1 MATNKIKTKEIDVT
15 KTGPQSYRDLQ
26 KANEAAYKSAASE
39 SIFANIQNPKG
50 YIRPSDMIYEGG
62 EYSPIYTQSKGKD
75 YYGNSIFDEPYVNE
89 EQYKNLGDIRAN
101 NQPWYAQI
109 GAGLAKGAILAGT
122 TFLDGTLGL
131 LFGAGTAISE
141 ERPSG
146 LWDNDF
152 SKAMQ
157 SVNEWSEE
165 ALPNYYTDAERD
177 EPWYENVF
185 TANFLGDK
193 FIKNLG
199 FTVGAFYS
207 GNVGS
212 SLLKGGISLLQST
225 KKGAELF
232 NNASNLAK
240 TIGIVK
246 EASQFPSMIT
256 SSVGATISA
265 VNEGRIEALNN
276 SKDWFELHKAQ
287 LDDEYN
293 QRLQNIKNT
302 YEGTEIYDQLVRAE
316 QDAYNQAL
324 GKLNEDRLKMGNA
337 DLLMNIPILT
347 ASNIIQFGKLYA
359 NGFKTAR
366 KSSNIIGRMGEY
378 TTGTTKLGAALA
390 ITKGALSEG
399 TEEISQSAASRIAG
413 NYYSTDVN
421 NFYKAKTDRQA
432 SQETLDWT
440 KSFAEGI
447 NETVNDGSSWEE
459 FFIGSL
465 TGALGMPRFRGMRNA
480 QGGFQSPI
488 TIEEGAINEWKDY
501 NKKIA
506 RENEIANYMNDRV
519 NSPEFKNYYQGLIRH
534 NKYQNDMN
542 QAAEQGDEFN
552 FKNAEHA
559 QLVSDIAMFDNA
571 GKLEDLKTLISS
583 AYDTS
588 DENLASI
595 VKNTTSV
602 LDDGNLVGPFAQ
614 YAIKN
619 SDNTISANFGN
630 EESKQEMI
638 NKLTQNKDDMLNTIN
653 QYQTIKDDIDISTG
667 QQLSD
672 EQLEELTWMKSQLNN
687 WADRSVEMSKDIK
700 ESISKILGNLHT
712 SLNYNMSIRDREG
725 ANNTERTETYNKAN
739 TNILTL
745 QHNIQVLE
753 NVKNSTDEELAFLL
767 TTHPEFI
774 EDLNRE
780 IEDIDSDIMD
790 DNSKQNVRL
799 KLNDINKLGNASK
812 LYRERLT
819 EYLLHPNTQ
828 IEDHI
833 KINTQEEKESKNNQ
847 VDSMSTP
854 DIVESIENGDL
865 DFSGMDLNF
874 DQSDLDILNGV
885 NTEASDK
892 ELKNTARKAKVKNA
906 KDIVSTKERV
916 KEQAKILSKD
926 NNQYDEI
933 TAMIDEASKVS
944 NTPEE
949 LLDFDT
955 EVFNNPSSL
964 TTTPEEEEM
973 AQALQKEGYNP
984 QEIEEAL
991 LDSKNQRND
1000 EIKGIL
1006 QQIKNSITKENEE
1019 LSSLP
1024 KPDDP
1029 NNIVVREFGDT
1040 KSVDSTGAS
1049 EIINQNSSRN
1059 SISTDNEV
1067 ITPNISNTDI
1077 LNNISDNINNT
1088 EEVKGYWKS
1097 NTTELPIHRDS
1108 NNNDPYYTRIKDPIT
1123 KTLYKTI
1130 YDFLASNNVFNRVNN
1145 NEVKRNQKV
1154 RFAFSKTLTNSI
1166 NKAISRDIPV
1176 LLVIDENNNI
1186 IGDLA
1191 NPYDNNT
1198 FNSFEG
1204 LTDFYKDAVNYAKE
1218 YSNDNLDDL
1227 IIIPNVESTINR
1239 NYIGRPKF
1247 TPDSKGNK
1255 VLNSLNTIAEGRPF
1269 KLSIALTSSPNPSMI
1284 MEPGRRKIQ
1293 GLTNE
1298 EMKIIPSATA
1308 KAGQPFLLIETSDER
1323 RKYYP
1328 VPIIMPLLSNSNR
1341 DSIIYKKVRTL
1352 ISDLLDVNI
1361 LNNPDALLKFKD
1373 SLRELIAV
1381 NDLYIEFTNNN
1392 EVPNL
1397 TIRIKRLNTDTSWE
1411 SVYKGP
1417 LDINNIMEGFENGN
1431 IPYQISRKYINSTF
1445 EGLSYNNMIGELAQ
1459 TNLEIGALHTINDFF
1474 TINPIVKGKQE
1485 KAKPIKDTERIIED
1499 AVKNKNRKSPINFVE
1514 KVIIPNQSK
1523 VDRTKTDKDYYYIK
1537 EDDGKYHKYERVHRI
1552 LPSNFSGTSKYGDR
1566 ALIIGSAIDKIVR
1579 DYFNMGKTERPEYLS
1594 EGAYE
1599 ALINYLNTLNKWIW
1613 DNNYVIF
1620 ANNLVLYHKY
1630 PDGRRI
1636 AGEIDLLLVDNEGN
1650 YLIYDIKTS
1659 AYSFYSS
1666 TFDNAQSQW
1675 GQQMSTK
1682 DYYSNQL
1689 SSYATLLKDEYG
1701 KSTSKIA
1708 LIPFVLNYDES
1719 NPMQVNSLVH
1729 EKNKLLPFKDVTIF
1743 FNQASSDSDTT
1754 AMDDFERAL
1763 AGLEDSNNISSRQE
1777 SSALS
1782 TSLTREEALQRIKDT
1797 KLFRTPQRKALLS
1810 KLEDNILS
1818 DIATMKEPILKAKLS
1833 KLDALIKPNMSKE
1846 DINSLVKNTLSATL
1860 NRTKNTNIESSE
1872 ADISKEIR
1880 KVRTILPQL
1889 SRDEAISLTDSIIK
1903 TPTGY
1908 AWGQF
1913 KNGVITLYRNAAKGT
1928 TYHEAFHYVFNML
1941 MEAKDIEQAYNA
1953 AKLQWGNLDAI
1964 ELEERMAEDFREYM
1978 QNEETF
1984 TGRLKNIWSRFKN
1997 FISKLI
2003 GKEHY
2008 LDSLYH
2014 NISRGMYN
2022 NTVLDKRD
2030 SVRYKELTREDIQG
2044 ITDSRVNN
2052 SMINKTRVAKNNSWG
2067 KLVDSL
2073 LEQGYI
2079 VKGYYNK
2086 VRGGYIVTSATLNP
2100 NVKQANDIRYYHIN
2114 KLEYNNLTKEQK
2126 DYLTERKIPLSVFNN
2141 MTLEEKEILFECMS

>member
-1 MATNKIKTKEIDVT
+1 MAKIKELDIT
-15 KTGPQSYRDLQ
+15 KTGPVGYKSLQAQNNSQFDDIDKFISESQSRILSRASQSDPYRDMQQMVQSPL
-26 KANEAAYKSAASE
+26 ANSNTPWGE
-39 SIFANIQNPKG
+39 SMFDNKTANQA
-50 YIRPSDMIYEGG
+50 DFE
-62 EYSPIYTQSKGKD
+62 
-75 YYGNSIFDEPYVNE
+75 
-89 EQYKNLGDIRAN
+89 NLGDVRAN

-131 LFGAGTAISE
+131 LFGAGTAFNE
-141 ERPSG
+141 GRVSG

-157 SVNEWSEE
+157 SINEWSEE
-165 ALPNYYTDAERD
+165 ALPNYYTDAERN

-207 GNVGS
+207 GGLEAAGVRGLGKLATVGAKR
-212 SLLKGGISLLQST
+212 LGAGIKTLKGIS
-225 KKGAELF
+225 K
-232 NNASNLAK
+232 ASS
-240 TIGIVK
+240 IV
-246 EASQFPSMIT
+246 AAGLGS
-256 SSVGATISA
+256 ATSA

-302 YEGTEIYDQLVRAE
+302 YEGTEIYDQLIRAE

-324 GKLNEDRLKMGNA
+324 GKLNEDRLKMGNM
-337 DLLMNIPILT
+337 DLLMNLPILM
-347 ASNIIQFGKLYA
+347 ASNVIQFGKLYA
-359 NGFKTAR
+359 NGFKTSR
-366 KSSNIIGRMGEY
+366 KAYNILGRPGEY
-378 TTGTTKLGAALA
+378 KAGTTRLSAAYN

-399 TEEISQSAASRIAG
+399 TEEISQVAASRIAG

-421 NFYKAKTDRQA
+421 NFYKAKTNRQA

-488 TIEEGAINEWKDY
+488 TIEGGAINEWREY
-501 NKKIA
+501 SEKIA
-506 RENEIANYMNDRV
+506 RENEIANYMNNRI

-542 QAAEQGDEFN
+542 QAAKQGDEFN

-559 QLVSDIAMFDNA
+559 QLISDVAMFDQA
-571 GKLEDLKTLISS
+571 GKLEDLKS
-583 AYDTS
+583 AINEASGTS
-588 DENLASI
+588 QEDLESI
-595 VKNTTSV
+595 VVNTTSKDENGD
-602 LDDGNLVGPFAQ
+602 LIGPFSQ
-614 YAIKN
+614 YAFED
-619 SDNTISANFGN
+619 DNGNIIANFGAEEAVN
-630 EESKQEMI
+630 EMASKI
-638 NKLTQNKDDMLNTIN
+638 NKNKDDILNTIKE
-653 QYQTIKDDIDISTG
+653 YQDIKDELILKIG

-672 EQLEELTWMKSQLNN
+672 EQLEELIFIQSQINNWQNRRDEMISLVEEPLRKELNDWYLYDRLDKNLVKLVKSKNSKEFIRNLTPSTLNTIVGEILPESDLSEVDKLNIISSLEDTIKVQEGINIFNNKLKEYLNN
-687 WADRSVEMSKDIK
+687 PQK
-700 ESISKILGNLHT
+700 
-712 SLNYNMSIRDREG
+712 
-725 ANNTERTETYNKAN
+725 
-739 TNILTL
+739 
-745 QHNIQVLE
+745 QV
-753 NVKNSTDEELAFLL
+753 
-767 TTHPEFI
+767 
-774 EDLNRE
+774 
-780 IEDIDSDIMD
+780 
-790 DNSKQNVRL
+790 
-799 KLNDINKLGNASK
+799 
-812 LYRERLT
+812 
-819 EYLLHPNTQ
+819 
-828 IEDHI
+828 EDHV
-833 KINTQEEKESKNNQ
+833 KIDVQEEKESKNSQ
-847 VDSMSTP
+847 VDNMSTP

-865 DFSGMDLNF
+865 DFSGIDLNF
-874 DQSDLDILNGV
+874 DQSDLDILNGI
-885 NTEASDK
+885 NTEATN
-892 ELKNTARKAKVKNA
+892 EEIRNTERKTKVKNA
-906 KDIVSTKERV
+906 KDIVNTKERV
-916 KEQAKILSKD
+916 KEQARILTQDS
-926 NNQYDEI
+926 NQYNEL
-933 TAMIDEASKVS
+933 ASMIDEASKSS

-955 EVFNNPSSL
+955 EVFNNPSNL
-964 TTTPEEEEM
+964 TTTPEEESI
-973 AQALQKEGYNP
+973 ARALQEEGYNP
-984 QEIEEAL
+984 QEIEEAI

-1006 QQIKNSITKENEE
+1006 QQIKDNINKENGE
-1019 LSSLP
+1019 LNSLP

-1029 NNIVVREFGDT
+1029 NNIVIREFGDT
-1040 KSVDSTGAS
+1040 SSIDSTGAS
-1049 EIINQNSSRN
+1049 EIVNDINN
-1059 SISTDNEV
+1059 SIADKTSD
-1067 ITPNISNTDI
+1067 ILTPNISSLDI
-1077 LNNISDNINNT
+1077 LDNISGANISDISIR
-1088 EEVKGYWKS
+1088 GYWKS
-1097 NTTELPIHRDS
+1097 NTTELPIHRIPS
-1108 NNNDPYYTRIKDPIT
+1108 NNDPYYTSVSDP
-1123 KTLYKTI
+1123 KKRALYKTI
-1130 YDFLASNNVFNRVNN
+1130 YEFLLSENVFSRLNN
-1145 NEVKRNQKV
+1145 NEIKRGQKV
-1154 RFAFSKTLTNSI
+1154 RFAFSKTLTNNI
-1166 NKAISRDIPV
+1166 NKAVGEDIPI
-1176 LLVIDENNNI
+1176 LLIIDESNNI
-1186 IGDLA
+1186 IGDLS
-1191 NPYDNNT
+1191 NPYDAGVFST
-1198 FNSFEG
+1198 FEG
-1204 LTDFYKDAVNYAKE
+1204 LSDLYKKAISYAKE
-1218 YSNDNLDDL
+1218 HSNDALDDL
-1227 IIIPNVESTINR
+1227 IIIPNIESVVNR
-1239 NYIGRPKF
+1239 NYVGRPKY
-1247 TPDSKGNK
+1247 TSDSNGNK
-1255 VLNSLNTIAEGRPF
+1255 VLYSLNTISEGRPF
-1269 KLSIALTSSPNPSMI
+1269 KLSLALTSSPNPTMI
-1284 MEPGRRKIQ
+1284 MEPGRRKVQ
-1293 GLTNE
+1293 GVTEE

-1328 VPIIMPLLSNSNR
+1328 VPILMPLLNKLNR
-1341 DSIIYKKVRTL
+1341 DTTIYKKVESL
-1352 ISDLLDVNI
+1352 ISSLLNLNV
-1361 LNNPDALLKFKD
+1361 LNNPDSILKIKDKFK
-1373 SLRELIAV
+1373 ELVAV
-1381 NDLYIEFTNNN
+1381 SDLYIEASDSNNG
-1392 EVPNL
+1392 PNI
-1397 TIRIKRLNTDTSWE
+1397 TIRIKRLNTDTSWD
-1411 SVYKGP
+1411 SVYTGP
-1417 LDINNIMEGFENGN
+1417 FSVSAIMESLENAS
-1431 IPYQISRKYINSTF
+1431 ISYQVSRKYINSNF
-1445 EGLSYNNMIGELAQ
+1445 EGISYNNMIGELAQ
-1459 TNLEIGALHTINDFF
+1459 TNLEIGALHTVNDFF
-1474 TINPIVKGKQE
+1474 TVNPIVEGKQE
-1485 KAKPIKDTERIIED
+1485 KAKPIKDSERIIED
-1499 AVKNKNRKSPINFVE
+1499 AVKNKDRKSAINFVK

-1523 VDRTKTDKDYYYIK
+1523 VDKTKTDKDYYYIK
-1537 EDDGKYHKYERVHRI
+1537 EDDGKYYKYERVHRI

-1594 EGAYE
+1594 DDAYKT
-1599 ALINYLNTLNKWIW
+1599 LINYLNTLNKWIQ
-1613 DNNYVIF
+1613 DNNYTVF

-1666 TFDNAQSQW
+1666 TFDNVQSQW

-1729 EKNKLLPFKDVTIF
+1729 EKNKLLSFKDVTIF
-1743 FNQASSDSDTT
+1743 FNQASSDSGTT
-1754 AMDDFERAL
+1754 TMDDFEKAL
-1763 AGLEDSNNISSRQE
+1763 ASLEESDNTSSRQE
-1777 SSALS
+1777 SPASS

-1860 NRTKNTNIESSE
+1860 NRNKDLNIEVNK
-1872 ADISKEIR
+1872 ANISKEIR
-1880 KVRTILPQL
+1880 KVRNILPQL
-1889 SRDEAISLTDSIIK
+1889 SRDEAIVLTDSIIK

-1913 KNGVITLYRNAAKGT
+1913 KNGIITLYRNAAKGT

-1953 AKLQWGNLDAI
+1953 AKIQWGNLDAI

-1984 TGRLKNIWSRFKN
+1984 TGRLKNIWKKFKN
-1997 FISKLI
+1997 FINKLK
-2003 GKEHY
+2003 GKEYY

-2014 NISRGMYN
+2014 NISKGMYS
-2022 NTVLDKRD
+2022 NTNLDKRED
-2030 SVRYKELTREDIQG
+2030 IRYRELTKEDIQK
-2044 ITDSRVNN
+2044 IVDSRVNN

-2067 KLVDSL
+2067 KLKDSL
-2073 LEQGYI
+2073 TEQGYI
-2079 VKGYYNK
+2079 IKGYYNK
-2086 VRGGYIVTSATLNP
+2086 VKGGYIVTSSTLNP
-2100 NVKQANDIRYYHIN
+2100 SIKQINDIRYYHIN
-2114 KLEYNNLTKEQK
+2114 KLEYHNLSNEQK
-2126 DYLTERKIPLSVFNN
+2126 EYLAERKISLSTFNN